1 MKLIISVIRPEKI
14 TDVKKSLWDID
25 AKMMTV
31 IDVKGCGQQQGNMEE
46 YRGIIEEVNLLR
58 KVMIIIAVNESF
70 VNKTVDAIVKGAR
83 TSSGS
88 VGDGKIFVL
97 DLEDC
102 VRIRTK
108 EKGVIAIGG
117 NSEEIKKIKKK

>member
-1 MKLIISVIRPEKI
+1 
-14 TDVKKSLWDID
+14 
-25 AKMMTV
+25 
-31 IDVKGCGQQQGNMEE
+31 MEE